1 MNGLLRKTLIRAALA
16 WEWLE
21 SGATFNPLSKQAR
34 RNPYPM
40 YERLRSKDPV
50 HRSRLANGWVLTRYA
65 DIKAVLS
72 DHRRFSNDDRK
83 ARRGP
88 LLSGSRVSETPS
100 IVGLDPPEHT
110 RLRRLVGK
118 AFTPNAV
125 ERYRPTIHMIA
136 NELAG
141 HIDDSGPF
149 DIVSSFARPMPL
161 LVMCQIMGL
170 PQDGVEQ
177 FAEWIE
183 DVEML
188 LIPKAATKP
197 VERLRKSRD
206 DLTTYLHGI
215 AIERR
220 KNPKADLIT
229 ELVAA
234 ENRGE
239 INNDELRV
247 MMVFLLGAG
256 TSSTT
261 AVIGNALFH
270 LLSGG
275 FELARFCE
283 DPKVMSD
290 VIDELI
296 RFEPPVQFNRRIAL
310 EDVKLGDKE
319 VRQGDHLMLLHGGA
333 AHDQDIF
340 PEAELLMVGRS
351 PSDHLAFGRG
361 IHYCIG
367 ATLARTEL
375 NTALMAL
382 MCRFKHLE
390 IVGQPHYSETL
401 LIRRPTSLYVQA
413 KPIDREQTR
422 DTECSD
428 LVA

>member
-1 MNGLLRKTLIRAALA
+1 M
-16 WEWLE
+16 
-21 SGATFNPLSKQAR
+21 FNPLSRQAR
-34 RNPYPM
+34 SNPYPM
-40 YERLRSKDPV
+40 YGRLRSKDPV

-65 DIKAVLS
+65 DIETVLS

-83 ARRGP
+83 AMRGP
-88 LLSGSRVSETPS
+88 LLSGGRVSETPS

-110 RLRRLVGK
+110 RLRRLVGN

-125 ERYRPTIHMIA
+125 ERHRPAIRAIA

-141 HIDDSGPF
+141 QIDDSGPF
-149 DIVSSFARPMPL
+149 DIVSSFTRPMPL

-170 PQDGVEQ
+170 PKDGIEQ
-177 FAEWIE
+177 FAEWVK

-220 KNPKADLIT
+220 KNPRADLIT

-239 INNDELRV
+239 IHNDELRV

-261 AVIGNALFH
+261 ALIGSSLLH
-270 LLSGG
+270 LLS
-275 FELARFCE
+275 E
-283 DPKVMSD
+283 DFGLVRLSEDSKMMSD

-296 RFEPPVQFNRRIAL
+296 RLEPPVQFNRRIAL

-319 VRQGDHLMLLHGGA
+319 IQQGDHLMILHGGA
-333 AHDQDIF
+333 AHDPDAF
-340 PEAELLMVGRS
+340 AEAEQLMIGRP

-375 NTALMAL
+375 EIALMAL
-382 MCRFKHLE
+382 RRRFEHLE
-390 IVGQPHYSETL
+390 VVDQPHYSETL
-401 LIRRPTSLYVQA
+401 LIRGPVSLYLQA
-413 KPIDREQTR
+413 KPRDREQ
-422 DTECSD
+422 
-428 LVA
+428 A